1 MKSVKQIQPHNPN
14 ANFDEALPDIVTQL
28 SAKITKSNLYDPSH
42 PRTLMPNSAELN
54 SVAGYVSRLKGTP
67 TYLRLLE
74 ALATEAKKE
83 GRHKW
88 DPKYAVL
95 SEIID
100 PCDLMPPKTGISGTD
115 EQATREYYDSLLDQ
129 DMGTVLEGN

>member
-1 MKSVKQIQPHNPN
+1 MKLVKQKRPLDHN
-14 ANFDEALPDIVTQL
+14 ADFDEALPDIVTQL
-28 SAKITKSNLYDPSH
+28 SAEITRSDLYDPSH
-42 PRTLMPNSAELN
+42 PRTVMPNSAELN
-54 SVAGYVSRLKGTP
+54 SVAGYVFRLKGTP
-67 TYLRLLE
+67 AYLRLLE